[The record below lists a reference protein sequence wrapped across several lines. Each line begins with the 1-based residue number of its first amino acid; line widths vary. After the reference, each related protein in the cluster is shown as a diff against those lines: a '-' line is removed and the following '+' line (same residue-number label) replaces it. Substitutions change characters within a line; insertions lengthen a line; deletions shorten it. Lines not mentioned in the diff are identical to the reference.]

1 MKKANFLYQ
10 DIAQQLEESILNAVL
25 KSGDKLPSVR
35 LLSKQRGVSPSTI
48 FQAYYQLEAK
58 GLIEARPKSGY
69 YVRFQPNIPEPT
81 PSPPSTRQPSDPQ
94 MINSQHMIE
103 ELVELRDLANV
114 LRLSTAVPSHSLL
127 PSARLNKSVIEAI
140 RKEKENILNYV
151 PTQGNVA
158 LRGAIARH
166 LLNWG
171 GQFVPEDVVIT
182 NGCMEALNL
191 CLRTLV
197 KAGDVIVMD
206 QLSYFGIHQSVES
219 LGLKVIPIPSR
230 APNGLDLNLL
240 KEALL
245 QHPVKAALFVV
256 NFHNPT
262 GSIMPDDTKK
272 ALVNLLKEHQVP
284 LIEDDIYGELYFGKA
299 RPGTCKQFD
308 EDGLVLY
315 CSSFS
320 KTLVAGY
327 RIGYCLPGRFRD
339 ALVRQKRIEN
349 VSTSSLPQSALL
361 HFLNKGRF
369 DYHLRKLRN
378 ALHTQALRY
387 AQCIQESFP
396 DGTHFCHPQGG
407 IVLWIALPP
416 YCNGYELFR
425 VAKNQK
431 ISIAPG
437 QIFSINGGFENY
449 FRLSFSEPFDD
460 KIEKAL
466 RKLGELAVR
475 LANRSKQ

>member
-1 MKKANFLYQ
+1 MKKSNFLYQ
-10 DIAQQLEESILNAVL
+10 NIAQQLEESILNAVL

-35 LLSKQRGVSPSTI
+35 LLSKQRGVSPSTV

-69 YVRFQPNIPEPT
+69 YVRFQPTTPGPT
-81 PSPPSTRQPSDPQ
+81 TASAVEQKTADPQ
-94 MINSQHMIE
+94 MVNSMHMIE

-114 LRLSTAVPSHSLL
+114 LRLSTAVPSLALL
-127 PSARLNKSVIEAI
+127 PSARLNKSVVEAI
-140 RKEKENILNYV
+140 REEKEKILGYI
-151 PTQGNVA
+151 PTQGNEA
-158 LRGAIARH
+158 LRGAVARH

-171 GQFVPEDVVIT
+171 GQFLPDDIVIT

-197 KAGDVIVMD
+197 KAGDVVVMD

-230 APNGLDLNLL
+230 APDGLDLNILE
-240 KEALL
+240 EALL
-245 QHPVKAALFVV
+245 QHPVKAALFVL

-262 GSIMPDDTKK
+262 GSVMPDHTKK
-272 ALVNLLKEHQVP
+272 ALVELLRKHQVP

-320 KTLVAGY
+320 KTLAAGY
-327 RIGYCLPGRFRD
+327 RIGYCLPGRFKD

-349 VSTSSLPQSALL
+349 VSTSTLPQAALL

-396 DGTHFCHPQGG
+396 EGTHFCHPAGG
-407 IVLWIALPP
+407 IVLWVALPP
-416 YCNGYELFR
+416 HCNGYELFR
-425 VAKNQK
+425 IAKDQQ

-449 FRLSFSEPFDD
+449 IRLSFSEPFDS
-460 KIEKAL
+460 KIEKAI
-466 RKLGELAVR
+466 RKLGEL
-475 LANRSKQ
+475 LFSLIKK

>member
-1 MKKANFLYQ
+1 MKKGSFLYQ
-10 DIAQQLEESILNAVL
+10 SIAQQLEESILNAVL

-69 YVRFQPNIPEPT
+69 YVRFQPNMPGPT
-81 PSPPSTRQPSDPQ
+81 PATQPRQKCADPQ
-94 MINSQHMIE
+94 VVNSLHMIE

-114 LRLSTAVPSHSLL
+114 LRLSTAAPSLSLL
-127 PSARLNKSVIEAI
+127 PSARLNKSVVEAI
-140 RKEKENILNYV
+140 REQKENMLRYM
-151 PTQGNVA
+151 PSQGHPE
-158 LRGAIARH
+158 LRSAIARH

-171 GQFVPEDVVIT
+171 GQFLPEDVVIT

-191 CLRTLV
+191 CLRALV

-206 QLSYFGIHQSVES
+206 QLSYFGIHQAVES

-245 QHPVKAALFVV
+245 QHPVKAALLVL

-262 GSIMPDDTKK
+262 GSVMPDETKK
-272 ALVNLLKEHQVP
+272 ELVKLLKSHQVP

-320 KTLVAGY
+320 KTLAAGY
-327 RIGYCLPGRFRD
+327 RIGYCLPGRFKE

-349 VSTSSLPQSALL
+349 VSSSSLPQTALL

-387 AQCIQESFP
+387 AQCIQKCFP
-396 DGTHFCHPQGG
+396 PGTRFCHPNGG

-416 YCNGYELFR
+416 HCNGYELFR
-425 VAKNQK
+425 MAKDQQ

-449 FRLSFSEPFDD
+449 IRLSFSEPFNA
-460 KIEKAL
+460 KVEKAL
-466 RKLGELAVR
+466 RKLGEMANILAD
-475 LANRSKQ
+475 NGQ